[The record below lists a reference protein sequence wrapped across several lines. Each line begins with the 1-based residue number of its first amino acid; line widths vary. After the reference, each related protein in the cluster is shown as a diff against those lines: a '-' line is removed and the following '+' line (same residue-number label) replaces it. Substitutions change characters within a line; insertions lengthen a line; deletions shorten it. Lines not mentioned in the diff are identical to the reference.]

1 MVAITSP
8 TERSFLEDVRGHELI
23 ILRDDGVHRHLR
35 FRRPESG
42 TYWFDLI
49 TWPGTLCI
57 DGDMGTYVFRRL
69 EDMFEFF
76 RADRQYQ
83 IKDGRTLFIN
93 PGYWGEKLASISK
106 NGGLEEFSPEKF
118 RSNVKEYF
126 DNWKDSSDACPKE
139 FEKLWNEIEGD
150 VLFDC
155 ENEYES
161 YAAAHSFAYP
171 SLDFSFSDFWEFN
184 CKDYT
189 YHFIWACY
197 AVAWGVNLYDN
208 ATTKL
213 TESA

>member
-1 MVAITSP
+1 MNHPSEV
-8 TERSFLEDVRGHELI
+8 EFLNDVREHAMTI
-23 ILRDDGVHRHLR
+23 VRNDSVYRHLR
-35 FRRPESG
+35 FKRTDSG

-76 RADRQYQ
+76 RVDRQCQ
-83 IKDGRTLFIN
+83 TKDGRTLFIN
-93 PGYWGEKLASISK
+93 PGYWGEKIMSTSK
-106 NGGLEEFSPEKF
+106 NGGFEKFSPEKF

-126 DNWKDSSDACPKE
+126 DNWKDSSDASQKE
-139 FEKLWNEIEGD
+139 IEDLWDEIEGD
-150 VLFDC
+150 VLFDYD
-155 ENEYES
+155 NEHES

-171 SLDFSFSDFWEFN
+171 GLDFSFSDFWGFN

-197 AVAWGVNLYDN
+197 AIAWGISVYDGEN
-208 ATTKL
+208 
-213 TESA
+213 E